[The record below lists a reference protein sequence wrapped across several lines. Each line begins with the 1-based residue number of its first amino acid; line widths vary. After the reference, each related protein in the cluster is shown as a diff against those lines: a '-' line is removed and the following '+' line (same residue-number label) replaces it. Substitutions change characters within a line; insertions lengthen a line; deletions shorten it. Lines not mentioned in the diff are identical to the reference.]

1 MYSILCKSI
10 ICKYIYMMKVENE
23 YTLYANNIYL
33 NVNM

>member
-10 ICKYIYMMKVENE
+10 ICKYIYMMKVKNE
-23 YTLYANNIYL
+23 YTNANNIYL